1 MQARC
6 LEGALSR
13 GEPCGIWGGE
23 LFEDGRVI
31 QEKRAPGRP
40 RLVPI
45 NSSVEQDEAR
55 AS

>member
-1 MQARC
+1 MRAAC

-31 QEKRAPGRP
+31 QAKRAPGRP
-40 RLVPI
+40 RI
-45 NSSVEQDEAR
+45 NALESAQL

>member
-1 MQARC
+1 M
-6 LEGALSR
+6 
-13 GEPCGIWGGE
+13 WGGE

-40 RLVPI
+40 RLTPI
-45 NSSVEQDEAR
+45 DASAELEEAK